1 MEENFVILQEKAKD
15 LHDDDFIENV
25 DIPKL
30 KDSNI
35 LVRKEDEL
43 KLTMFNEPETIRLD
57 DVKIQKLALAA
68 RISIDRQ

>member
-1 MEENFVILQEKAKD
+1 MHE
-15 LHDDDFIENV
+15 DDFIKNIP
-25 DIPKL
+25 IPKL

-43 KLTMFNEPETIRLD
+43 KLKIFNEPETIRLD
-57 DVKIQKLALAA
+57 DVKIEKLALAA